1 MEFAWGDR
9 FRAFVSKPAMQISGI
24 VLEHPSFVFR
34 LSTEHSTLDVRPGQ
48 TRVTELP
55 SDCNPSQ
62 YFSPIPTV
70 LTPQASGEKKGRVI
84 AVTGARAVWQCAA
97 GAGLVL
103 WIEVPKENWAQ
114 IFSCLTPSKPDR
126 SPSKWQVLGSMRI
139 QTSDGRE
146 VQIWLY
152 DTFKGQ
158 GAFSVGPSL
167 ERRSY
172 YRGGDSACLQN
183 ALRTAYTSWERGNG
197 TSTKVK

>member
-1 MEFAWGDR
+1 MRLDTPCEAQVNRKNSHETTSEKLRRHILILSLVAGV
-9 FRAFVSKPAMQISGI
+9 FVVPILSMWLLNVFCGTPIY
-24 VLEHPSFVFR
+24 VLPDLEEIASVYAHFIQ
-34 LSTEHSTLDVRPGQ
+34 D
-48 TRVTELP
+48 RVTEKQLE
-55 SDCNPSQ
+55 
-62 YFSPIPTV
+62 F
-70 LTPQASGEKKGRVI
+70 
-84 AVTGARAVWQCAA
+84 
-97 GAGLVL
+97 
-103 WIEVPKENWAQ
+103 EVPKENWAQ